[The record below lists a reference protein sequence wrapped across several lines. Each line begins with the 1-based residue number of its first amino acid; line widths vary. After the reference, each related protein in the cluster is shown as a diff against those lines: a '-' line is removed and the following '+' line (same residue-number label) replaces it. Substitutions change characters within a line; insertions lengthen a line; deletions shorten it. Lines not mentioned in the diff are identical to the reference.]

1 MLENN
6 RTIERH
12 TVDGLDNVAYAGLF
26 ARFVAFIVDAAIMAF
41 VFFGLLLFTQNVV
54 CVNSPY
60 VKEAKQQYYTY
71 IIDSGLMKYN
81 DDQTSIVPF
90 TYDTYDGYQNLFYQ
104 YYSTYLTSEEVPE
117 VDRLTYDENNTPIYW
132 FNTHVL
138 GLKDVKE
145 IYDDL
150 DDLDTLVKETG
161 PELFTYQLDND
172 GNTLTEVFGL
182 PKCQNNEISA
192 TISEEDQAK
201 LIKYFYIPDSTNTNK
216 ESYYY
221 SIAILDLTN
230 RNFMAKVQSQ
240 YYKHFYT
247 YPILCSFILSALIF
261 YFIIPICA
269 KNGETLGKRMFH
281 LCLANKIGYR
291 YKRYQLIPRFLL
303 PIAVIFISYLV
314 FGFGL
319 WMLGFVTI
327 ITLVSYTLS
336 IFTKKH
342 TALHDLVAGTIVV
355 DKVHSEIFDNANDED
370 IVRGRINEVKPALT
384 NDPNQVRDE
393 AILYKNDNYKNK

>member
-1 MLENN
+1 MVENN

-12 TVDGLDNVAYAGLF
+12 TVDGLDNIAYAGLF

-54 CVNSPY
+54 CMNSPY
-60 VKEAKQQYYTY
+60 VKEAKEQYYSY
-71 IIDSGLMKYN
+71 IVDSGLMKYN
-81 DDQTSIVPF
+81 DEKTSIEPI
-90 TYDTYDGYQNLFYQ
+90 TYDTYEGYQNMFYQ
-104 YYSTYLTSEEVPE
+104 YYSTYLISEDLPE
-117 VDRLTYDENNTPIYW
+117 EDRMVYDENNTPIYW

-138 GLKDVKE
+138 GLKDIKE
-145 IYDDL
+145 IYSDL
-150 DDLDTLVKETG
+150 ENLNTLVKEKG
-161 PELFTYQLDND
+161 PELFAYQLDNE
-172 GNTLTEVFGL
+172 GKTLTEVIGL
-182 PKCQNNEISA
+182 PKCQNNDATSA
-192 TISEEDQAK
+192 ISEEDQAK
-201 LIKYFYIPDSTNTNK
+201 LIKYFYISDSANTEN
-216 ESYYY
+216 ETYYY
-221 SIAILDLTN
+221 AIAILNLTN
-230 RNFMAKVQSQ
+230 RSFVVKVQNQ

-247 YPILCSFILSALIF
+247 YPILCSFALSALIF

-281 LCLANKIGYR
+281 LGLANKIGYR

-303 PIAVIFISYLV
+303 PIAVIFVAYLI
-314 FGFGL
+314 FGLSL
-319 WMLGFVTI
+319 WMLGFVTLF
-327 ITLVSYTLS
+327 TLVSYTCS

-342 TALHDLVAGTIVV
+342 FALHDLVAGTIVI

-370 IVRGRINEVKPALT
+370 IVKGRIKEIKPAVS